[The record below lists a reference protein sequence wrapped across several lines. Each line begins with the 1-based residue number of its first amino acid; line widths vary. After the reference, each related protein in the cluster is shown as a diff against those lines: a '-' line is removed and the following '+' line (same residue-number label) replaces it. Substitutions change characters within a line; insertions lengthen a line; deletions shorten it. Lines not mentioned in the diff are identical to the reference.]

1 MYFCGCADR
10 FIRPLDYRIGCNISS
25 LPFMYPGLK
34 LGITRVSPTLVVAP
48 SWVLGLAP
56 APSLIGKFA
65 EHPVLCRRG
74 EFNRSFICAV
84 KDPHDFHVSH
94 PRRHLS
100 PPCPP
105 LSWLKS
111 GWVES
116 ERDSQSVIDVPS
128 HLFSRQPSPTVSL
141 FSTPSRLDGRK
152 CRENLELLSMAPCA
166 NQEQPAPSFRLEGRS
181 ESMSPSPLYPGMRR
195 PCTAFNRA
203 VEQLAEHFISADQ
216 EQPAPPPRLD
226 GPHPVLLPTV
236 VSDSKSP
243 SPLYPGMRRPC
254 AAFNRAM
261 RRPRSPF
268 PRWSRT

>member
-1 MYFCGCADR
+1 MTKLFSTIASQ
-10 FIRPLDYRIGCNISS
+10 PLVGQNIPVFRGLVSCLSLVLARLNTTLWEAVGQLRLTKKYEERGKRREIISMEIEPKPCPRI
-25 LPFMYPGLK
+25 
-34 LGITRVSPTLVVAP
+34 ITR
-48 SWVLGLAP
+48 
-56 APSLIGKFA
+56 
-65 EHPVLCRRG
+65 
-74 EFNRSFICAV
+74 
-84 KDPHDFHVSH
+84 H

-116 ERDSQSVIDVPS
+116 ERDSQSVIDIPP
-128 HLFSRQPSPTVSL
+128 HLFSRQPAPTVSL
-141 FSTPSRLDGRK
+141 SSTPSRPDGHK
-152 CRENLELLSMAPCA
+152 CREGPELVSMAPA
-166 NQEQPAPSFRLEGRS
+166 NQEQPAPPFRLEGPLTKSSQHPLLISKVVS

-195 PCTAFNRA
+195 PCAAFNRA
-203 VEQLAEHFISADQ
+203 MHRPGA
-216 EQPAPPPRLD
+216 APLLVSE
-226 GPHPVLLPTV
+226 VL
-236 VSDSKSP
+236 SESMSP